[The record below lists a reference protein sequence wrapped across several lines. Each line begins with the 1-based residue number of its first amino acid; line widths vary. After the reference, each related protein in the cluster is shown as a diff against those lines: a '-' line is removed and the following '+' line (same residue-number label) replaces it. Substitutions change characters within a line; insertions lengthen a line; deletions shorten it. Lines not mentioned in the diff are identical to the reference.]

1 MFDKMFSKML
11 DKEQITRETIQDTL
25 QDLVVELECK
35 PWELAISIE
44 PLKQVIVPG
53 ANGGEDKIDNENA
66 QCKFVCY
73 VYQFKMNEKG
83 EMKRRKVREI
93 TVKEILTGEDDG

>member
-1 MFDKMFSKML
+1 MFDKMFGKML

-25 QDLVVELECK
+25 QDLVIELDCN

-44 PLKQVIVPG
+44 PLKEVKIQD
-53 ANGGEDKIDNENA
+53 ANGGESIDRENKS
-66 QCKFVCY
+66 CRFVCY

-83 EMKRRKVREI
+83 EYKRRKVREI
-93 TVKEILTGEDDG
+93 TLKEILTGENG

>member
-1 MFDKMFSKML
+1 MFDKMFGKML

-25 QDLVVELECK
+25 QDLVVELNCK

-44 PLKQVIVPG
+44 PLKEVRTPDG
-53 ANGGEDKIDNENA
+53 NGGQKIDTENKM
-66 QCKFVCY
+66 CKFVCF

-83 EMKRRKVREI
+83 EYKRRKVRQI
-93 TVKEILTGEDDG
+93 TLKEILTGEDDG

>member
-1 MFDKMFSKML
+1 MFDKMFGKML

-25 QDLVVELECK
+25 QDLVIELNCN

-44 PLKQVIVPG
+44 PLKEVRIPN
-53 ANGGEDKIDNENA
+53 ANGGEPKIDSENKSC
-66 QCKFVCY
+66 QFICF

-83 EMKRRKVREI
+83 EYKRRKVREI
-93 TVKEILTGEDDG
+93 TLKEILTGENE